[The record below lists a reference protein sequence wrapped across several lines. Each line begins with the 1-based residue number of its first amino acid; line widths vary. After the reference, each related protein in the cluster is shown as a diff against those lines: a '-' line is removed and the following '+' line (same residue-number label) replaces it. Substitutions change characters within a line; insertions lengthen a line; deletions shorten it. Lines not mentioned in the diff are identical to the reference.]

1 MCAGTRRA
9 RVPVL
14 QPGVAA
20 TKPRLH
26 VRAPTQEDLAPPPRH
41 RQLLTGTGSGEGHP
55 APRGPAPLTPQVTP
69 QLAGWDPSLL
79 GAPRSCSQWG
89 VTSCSGGNSRVDPG
103 PSKRPGCELQLW
115 VGPPA
120 VAWTASW
127 NARVTDLP
135 PTAPQAENL
144 DLGPSASR
152 PPPQTR
158 RPLREASQHVG
169 RGGRA
174 ECRRPQAPRWLGRAG
189 GGLGRAV
196 ASQGPGSASSMQASL
211 PEPLLGPSPTAHSF
225 GEKECTSGGNRQLIF
240 NVTWVPE
247 TTRWLMSQA
256 AWARAGRGGSEPR
269 PGAGGGRVGC
279 GAGPRPGA
287 APPGPPQDTC
297 VACAQTSRP
306 AGQTGWPSHQ
316 PHSFPEAVWGLDRHL
331 RPLLGAPG
339 TWAVDEGSS
348 EG

>member
-1 MCAGTRRA
+1 MRA
-9 RVPVL
+9 
-14 QPGVAA
+14 AA
-20 TKPRLH
+20 LGG
-26 VRAPTQEDLAPPPRH
+26 AP
-41 RQLLTGTGSGEGHP
+41 GSGLDGLMECTGDRPSPYSSSSREPGSGPLSFPSP
-55 APRGPAPLTPQVTP
+55 AP
-69 QLAGWDPSLL
+69 
-79 GAPRSCSQWG
+79 
-89 VTSCSGGNSRVDPG
+89 N
-103 PSKRPGCELQLW
+103 
-115 VGPPA
+115 
-120 VAWTASW
+120 
-127 NARVTDLP
+127 
-135 PTAPQAENL
+135 
-144 DLGPSASR
+144 
-152 PPPQTR
+152 
-158 RPLREASQHVG
+158 
-169 RGGRA
+169 
-174 ECRRPQAPRWLGRAG
+174 PQAPERSLSARGAGRAG
-189 GGLGRAV
+189 GMPQAPGSPLAGEGWGGLGRAV

>member
-26 VRAPTQEDLAPPPRH
+26 VRAPTQEDLAPPTCH
-41 RQLLTGTGSGEGHP
+41 RQLLTGTGAGEGHP

-189 GGLGRAV
+189 GGW
-196 ASQGPGSASSMQASL
+196 
-211 PEPLLGPSPTAHSF
+211 
-225 GEKECTSGGNRQLIF
+225 GGL
-240 NVTWVPE
+240 WPH
-247 TTRWLMSQA
+247 
-256 AWARAGRGGSEPR
+256 RG
-269 PGAGGGRVGC
+269 
-279 GAGPRPGA
+279 
-287 APPGPPQDTC
+287 
-297 VACAQTSRP
+297 
-306 AGQTGWPSHQ
+306 
-316 PHSFPEAVWGLDRHL
+316 
-331 RPLLGAPG
+331 LGAPAPCRPRFPSPCWAPAPRLTVLGRKNVPQAG
-339 TWAVDEGSS
+339 TGS
-348 EG
+348 

>member
-1 MCAGTRRA
+1 MRAACHGAGRAAVCPSGRAAHVLPRPPAPPHPSLRKFLAPCRLPYGTLNSADGNVPRTVPGTRCPGTSGEWR
-9 RVPVL
+9 RVA
-14 QPGVAA
+14 GRKECA
-20 TKPRLH
+20 
-26 VRAPTQEDLAPPPRH
+26 RAPDGPVCRFCSRAWPPPSLGCTLGPRRRRTSPPPPRH

-189 GGLGRAV
+189 GGW
-196 ASQGPGSASSMQASL
+196 
-211 PEPLLGPSPTAHSF
+211 
-225 GEKECTSGGNRQLIF
+225 GGL
-240 NVTWVPE
+240 WPH
-247 TTRWLMSQA
+247 
-256 AWARAGRGGSEPR
+256 RG
-269 PGAGGGRVGC
+269 
-279 GAGPRPGA
+279 
-287 APPGPPQDTC
+287 
-297 VACAQTSRP
+297 
-306 AGQTGWPSHQ
+306 
-316 PHSFPEAVWGLDRHL
+316 
-331 RPLLGAPG
+331 LGAPAPCRPRFPSPCWAPAPRLTVLGRKNVPQAG
-339 TWAVDEGSS
+339 TGS
-348 EG
+348 